1 MSPGWTQCIN
11 MMLAGLQFP
20 VFTTASKHQS
30 VAGLTWGRGKVSE
43 VRLRGWAEVEGLF
56 LPVWP
61 IVCARASSSGLL
73 PLKQRA
79 THTLRS
85 CFCLLYNTEQ
95 WAETLRPPLPKIAW
109 SRLFKGKLDF
119 AFLFP
124 ALGLKFWTYCY
135 LCGYNLCTL
144 FAIRDFRAER
154 KKSCSSYHRAGTLVW
169 RSAWS
174 RIESWCCT
182 LLRQTP
188 PLHLQEGSRQEE
200 DKMQFL
206 FLFMFRNLTFF
217 ILCMIDF
224 YSERDFKTRTTAGNV
239 IWVCV

>member
-1 MSPGWTQCIN
+1 
-11 MMLAGLQFP
+11 MLAGLQFP

-43 VRLRGWAEVEGLF
+43 VRLRGWAEVEGLL

-79 THTLRS
+79 THVLCS

-95 WAETLRPPLPKIAW
+95 WAKTLWPPPPKIAW

-124 ALGLKFWTYCY
+124 ALGLKFCAKQRVTK
-135 LCGYNLCTL
+135 NL
-144 FAIRDFRAER
+144 
-154 KKSCSSYHRAGTLVW
+154 
-169 RSAWS
+169 
-174 RIESWCCT
+174 
-182 LLRQTP
+182 LLSLWLK
-188 PLHLQEGSRQEE
+188 PLHIICYQRLQSWEKE
-200 DKMQFL
+200 KL
-206 FLFMFRNLTFF
+206 
-217 ILCMIDF
+217 
-224 YSERDFKTRTTAGNV
+224 
-239 IWVCV
+239 

>member
-1 MSPGWTQCIN
+1 MSPGWTQCID

-20 VFTTASKHQS
+20 VFTTASEHQS

-95 WAETLRPPLPKIAW
+95 WAETLWPPPPKIAR

-124 ALGLKFWTYCY
+124 AFGLKFWLKFAAKTFAHY
-135 LCGYNLCTL
+135 LLSETSELRG
-144 FAIRDFRAER
+144 R
-154 KKSCSSYHRAGTLVW
+154 KAVAHTIELGL
-169 RSAWS
+169 WS
-174 RIESWCCT
+174 
-182 LLRQTP
+182 
-188 PLHLQEGSRQEE
+188 E
-200 DKMQFL
+200 DRRGAVL
-206 FLFMFRNLTFF
+206 
-217 ILCMIDF
+217 
-224 YSERDFKTRTTAGNV
+224 
-239 IWVCV
+239 